1 MADISRRG
9 LPHPTKMP
17 SLKLRKK
24 YIYIFSIP
32 NYFPSRIIS
41 IYLGVVCMVF
51 KSETESVVLPTATN
65 TARFQGNFETNM
77 IEDGF

>member
-1 MADISRRG
+1 MADISKRG

-17 SLKLRKK
+17 SLKLKK
-24 YIYIFSIP
+24 HIYIFSIR

-41 IYLGVVCMVF
+41 IYLGVVCMVL

-77 IEDGF
+77 IKDGF